1 VADFNISDVGSI
13 LGAVGQIF
21 QSLPG
26 GRSQNVPTYSQ
37 NVPTYSQGGQ
47 GNYTY
52 RAPVMMQDRT
62 SFGGGGGS
70 ADQVRSV
77 YMQVMGRQPTD
88 FEIQQGMDDLRYS
101 GYQGFVE
108 SVQRKAGRSG
118 QMAAPQNPAYPQPA
132 YQAPQPVYQPQPQP
146 YYGQP
151 QPTYQPQPQPVYQPQ
166 PQPVYQPQP
175 QPVYQPQPQPYYQPQ
190 PQPYYQPQPQP
201 YYGQPQPPAAGA
213 GTALPMGQLPIF
225 R

>member
-1 VADFNISDVGSI
+1 MADFNISDVGSI

-26 GRSQNVPTYSQ
+26 GRSQNVPAYSQ

-47 GNYTY
+47 GNTY

-62 SFGGGGGS
+62 SLGGGGGS

-77 YMQVMGRQPTD
+77 YTQVMGRQPTD
-88 FEIQQGMDDLRYS
+88 FEIQQGIDDLRFS
-101 GYQGFVE
+101 GYQSFVE

-118 QMAAPQNPAYPQPA
+118 QLAAPQPPVYQPQPPV
-132 YQAPQPVYQPQPQP
+132 YQPQPPVYQPQPPVYQPQPQP

-151 QPTYQPQPQPVYQPQ
+151 QA
-166 PQPVYQPQP
+166 
-175 QPVYQPQPQPYYQPQ
+175 
-190 PQPYYQPQPQP
+190 
-201 YYGQPQPPAAGA
+201 PAAGA